1 MFIKGPVMQIA
12 TVTTT
17 ALLSQLALNPK
28 INART
33 PDPSDIVDIKASI
46 MAKGWAGTMW
56 VRAKDHDFDDRDS
69 FFEIIDGSRRF
80 FALTELLEEGL
91 WKADTAIGIT
101 IFDVSDEEALEI
113 SLLSVE
119 TRRELTLTDQ
129 VSTFYRLKLSGM
141 AEAEIA
147 AHFAMS
153 ERLVAQR
160 LALGGLAPSIFE
172 ALKLGKIDVQC
183 AMAFTILKS
192 NEAQAELFIELSKS
206 GNKIW
211 ASHVKNVITHTRVVG
226 TNLKCKFVGEADYE
240 AAGGTIT
247 RDLFDTQVYFD
258 DAALVQLLFDNKIRN
273 TAEDLKAEGWAFVEI
288 LKAEQAN
295 KLHSWTT
302 LPPKGEL
309 QLSTE
314 DEAKLAAS
322 KIRLEQLNAEIEAAE
337 QDEDSEMDF
346 VPMYEEEEALE
357 ATISLLTTKPYTDKQ
372 IKKSGCV
379 IVIGDERYQDSEV
392 EIKRGML
399 KPSAAKKPNVT
410 DDDELEAERQPAQAG
425 PVIDA
430 VDYTE
435 VLSRILIDEARNA
448 TKLAMVQQ
456 KPMMAYRMG
465 LASRLLDAVDR
476 GHEAPFDGNHGHT
489 GCGLKFNDLK
499 AEAFNLQTK
508 ASFPE
513 LVAALELLE
522 PDQIIQL
529 EAYLAADQLDF
540 SNLKSEDVRTVID
553 LIDPDMKAEGFV
565 PDEAFLAKLSAK
577 QVNLILAEIDP
588 KAPPFKGKKPDLV
601 AHALPQIEL
610 HGWMP
615 QPLRTP
621 SYKGPGSASWQ
632 EAIAQLLV
640 EEAEAAR
647 EKAQQAAE

>member
-1 MFIKGPVMQIA
+1 MQNF
-12 TVTTT
+12 TETTT
-17 ALLSQLALNPK
+17 CTLSQLFLNPK

-33 PDPSDIVDIKASI
+33 PDPSDIADIKASI

-56 VRAKDHDFDDRDS
+56 VRKALVMGTIVTSYD
-69 FFEIIDGSRRF
+69 IIDGSRRF
-80 FALTELLEEGL
+80 FALTELLEDGL
-91 WKADTAIGIT
+91 WKADAEIGIT
-101 IFDVSDEEALEI
+101 IFDVSDEEALEL

-129 VSTFYRLKLSGM
+129 VSTFYKLKLSGM

-147 AHFAMS
+147 AHFAVS

-172 ALKLGKIDVQC
+172 ALKAGKIDVQC

-192 NEAQAELFIELSKS
+192 AEAQAALFIELSKS
-206 GNKIW
+206 GNKIF
-211 ASHVKNVITHTRVVG
+211 ASHVKTAITQTRVVG
-226 TNLKCKFVGEADYE
+226 TNLKCKIVGEADYE

-258 DAALVQLLFDNKIRN
+258 DAALVQTLFDAKIKT
-273 TAEDLKAEGWAFVEI
+273 TAEALKAEGWAFVEI
-288 LKAEQAN
+288 LKDGQAC
-295 KLHSWTT
+295 KLQNWTT
-302 LPPKGEL
+302 LPPKGKLE
-309 QLSTE
+309 LSTE
-314 DEAKLAAS
+314 DETKLAAS
-322 KIRLEQLNAEIEAAE
+322 KIRLKEVESEIDAVEK
-337 QDEDSEMDF
+337 DEDSETDLY
-346 VPMYEEEEALE
+346 PMYEEKEALE
-357 ATISLLTTKPYTDKQ
+357 DTISSLTTKPYTDKQ

-379 IVIGDERYQDSEV
+379 IAIGDERYQSSEV

-399 KPSAAKKPNVT
+399 KPSAAKKPDVS

-435 VLSRILIDEARNA
+435 VLSRILIDEARNS
-448 TKLAMVQQ
+448 TKLAMVQH

-465 LASRLLDAVDR
+465 LASRLLHAVNR
-476 GHEAPFDGNHGHT
+476 GYEAPFNGNHGVT
-489 GCGLKFNDLK
+489 DCGLKFYDLK
-499 AEAFNLQTK
+499 AEAFNIQTQ

-529 EAYLAADQLDF
+529 EAYLAADQLSF
-540 SNLKSEDVRTVID
+540 SNLKSDDVRYVID
-553 LIDPDMKAEGFV
+553 LIDPDMKAEGFA

-588 KAPPFKGKKPDLV
+588 KTPPFKGKKPDLV

-640 EEAEAAR
+640 DEAEAAR
-647 EKAQQAAE
+647 EGVQQAAE

>member
-1 MFIKGPVMQIA
+1 MQIA

-17 ALLSQLALNPK
+17 ALLSQLVLNPK

-33 PDPSDIVDIKASI
+33 PDPSDVADIKASI

-56 VRAKDHDFDDRDS
+56 VRAKDHDFDDR
-69 FFEIIDGSRRF
+69 ELVYEVIDGSRRF
-80 FALTELLEEGL
+80 FALTELASEGL
-91 WKADTAIGIT
+91 WPAGTEIGIT
-101 IFDVSDEEALEI
+101 VFDCTDEEALEL

-119 TRRELTLTDQ
+119 TRRELSLTDQ
-129 VSTFYRLKLSGM
+129 VSTFYKLKLSGM

-147 AHFAMS
+147 AHFAVS

-172 ALKLGKIDVQC
+172 ALKAGKIDVQC
-183 AMAFTILKS
+183 AMAFTLLKTT
-192 NEAQAELFIELSKS
+192 EAQASLFIELSKT

-211 ASHVKNVITHTRVVG
+211 ANHVKTAITQTSLIG
-226 TNLKCKFVGEADYE
+226 SNLKCKFVGEEAYE
-240 AAGGTIT
+240 AAGGIIT
-247 RDLFDTQVYFD
+247 RDLFATEIYFD
-258 DAALVQLLFDNKIRN
+258 DAALVQKLFDTKIKS
-273 TAEDLKAEGWAFVEI
+273 TAEALKAEGWAFVEI
-288 LKAEQAN
+288 MKDGKGDN
-295 KLHSWTT
+295 LHNWTT
-302 LPPKGEL
+302 LPPKGKLEL
-309 QLSTE
+309 SAE
-314 DEAKLAAS
+314 DQTKLEAS
-322 KIRLEQLNAEIEAAE
+322 EIRLTQLQGEIDAIE
-337 QDEDSEMDF
+337 QDEDSEADTD
-346 VPMYEEEEALE
+346 PLYEEQDALE
-357 ATISLLTTKPYTDKQ
+357 ATIASLTTKPYTDKQ
-372 IKKSGCV
+372 IKKAGCV
-379 IVIGDERYQDSEV
+379 IAIGNENYASSEV
-392 EIKRGML
+392 KIKRGML
-399 KPSAAKKPNVT
+399 KPSAAKKPNAAE
-410 DDDELEAERQPAQAG
+410 DEDELEAERQPAQAG

-448 TKLAMVQQ
+448 TKLAMVQM

-476 GHEAPFDGNHGHT
+476 GYEAPFNGSHGST
-489 GCGLKFNDLK
+489 DSGLKFHDLK
-499 AEAFNLQTK
+499 TDAFKLQ
-508 ASFPE
+508 ASISFTE

-529 EAYLAADQLDF
+529 EAYLAADQLKF
-540 SNLKSEDVRTVID
+540 SNLKSDDVRTVID
-553 LIDPDMKAEGFV
+553 LIDPDMKAEGFS

-588 KAPPFKGKKPDLV
+588 KAEPFKGKKPDLV

-632 EAIAQLLV
+632 EAIAQILV
-640 EEAEAAR
+640 DEAEAAR
-647 EKAQQAAE
+647 ATPKSEAA